1 MKYSDCVA
9 IYFSLIGSEYLW
21 LQHVECVHWRVECR
35 ISSFIELR
43 YFVYL
48 YIKTFFPLLIIF
60 NQNFPALLIFGY
72 SKKKLNSN
80 SRRYHAFI
88 FIFWL
93 LIWFCIWRRIHY
105 KFQALLWNLVA
116 RYKSRV
122 HYLTYLICCRND
134 CFPLQI
140 LGWLL
145 DLISYF
151 SHFLW
156 RYKQQGPVTPN
167 TGANCPVLHFT
178 AAVTEIPGT
187 AVTTR
192 QGSLS

>member
-72 SKKKLNSN
+72 SKKNLNSN

-88 FIFWL
+88 LIFWL
-93 LIWFCIWRRIHY
+93 LIWFCIN
-105 KFQALLWNLVA
+105 F
-116 RYKSRV
+116 
-122 HYLTYLICCRND
+122 
-134 CFPLQI
+134 FPLTTYSSFKHSSGTWLPDISHVFII
-140 LGWLL
+140 LHIWYAVVMIASL
-145 DLISYF
+145 
-151 SHFLW
+151 
-156 RYKQQGPVTPN
+156 YKY
-167 TGANCPVLHFT
+167 
-178 AAVTEIPGT
+178 
-187 AVTTR
+187 
-192 QGSLS
+192 

>member
-72 SKKKLNSN
+72 SKNL
-80 SRRYHAFI
+80 
-88 FIFWL
+88 
-93 LIWFCIWRRIHY
+93 
-105 KFQALLWNLVA
+105 KFQFPKISCFYLYLLTFNLILYPLFSSDDVFTTSFKHSFGTWLPDISHVFLILHTWYA
-116 RYKSRV
+116 VVTIASLYK
-122 HYLTYLICCRND
+122 Y
-134 CFPLQI
+134 
-140 LGWLL
+140 
-145 DLISYF
+145 
-151 SHFLW
+151 
-156 RYKQQGPVTPN
+156 
-167 TGANCPVLHFT
+167 
-178 AAVTEIPGT
+178 
-187 AVTTR
+187 
-192 QGSLS
+192 